1 MNVEK
6 NKKLF
11 TKEKKNNIISDKYN
25 PLNYEREGL
34 FMKVT
39 KDVVL
44 DVVKDERVFIEEKL
58 YQKIKTKLNKNNDY
72 FSEKEIKKIYQKLI
86 WFFNKVIL

>member
-11 TKEKKNNIISDKYN
+11 IKEKKNNIISDKYN

-34 FMKVT
+34 FMKGT

-44 DVVKDERVFIEEKL
+44 DEIMEELNFIERIFFKN
-58 YQKIKTKLNKNNDY
+58 KFIKVYKKGVRKGFNWSNN
-72 FSEKEIKKIYQKLI
+72 I
-86 WFFNKVIL
+86 VR